1 MSQADENKPDN
12 ADVSSGTGEPNAQ
25 RPLILFDGV
34 CNFCNRWVNF
44 VIDRD
49 PGGFFRFASLQSEM
63 GQRVLT
69 QHGLSEKYLDSI
81 VLVEIECPIKPC

>member
-1 MSQADENKPDN
+1 
-12 ADVSSGTGEPNAQ
+12 
-25 RPLILFDGV
+25 
-34 CNFCNRWVNF
+34 VNF